1 MIKILVTGAGGLL
14 GRKLASQ
21 HRNDVRIFATVR
33 TSSPVSQAPFE
44 QLDVTDA
51 RQVEALI
58 ERIRPDW
65 VIHAAALTDVDRC
78 EVERELAWRVNV
90 AGTENVV
97 RACEKWGIGLVGL
110 STDYVFDGAAGPYAE
125 TDPTNP
131 LSYYG
136 LTKREGEKSVLA
148 MKSPAGVVRTLV
160 LFGCAPSVR
169 ENFVTWL
176 IRSLRQGKPVRVVT
190 DQWGTP
196 TFADDLAD
204 FLIDFCRKNR
214 SGLFHFAG
222 ADLLSRYDMAIK
234 TCKVFGLDERLVTP
248 ISTGDLGQIAPRPLR
263 SGLKT
268 DKIRQM
274 CQVHPRSFED
284 SLNIL
289 SEQTGGLRAQI

>member
-1 MIKILVTGAGGLL
+1 ML

-21 HRNDVRIFATVR
+21 RRDDVRVVATAR
-33 TSSPVSQAPFE
+33 SSPPASQTPFE

-51 RQVEALI
+51 RQVETLM

-65 VIHAAALTDVDRC
+65 VVHAAALTDVDRC
-78 EVERELAWRVNV
+78 EVERELARRVNV

-97 RACEKWGIGLVGL
+97 RACERRGIGLVSL
-110 STDYVFDGAAGPYAE
+110 STDYVFDGVAGPYAE

-136 LTKREGEKSVLA
+136 LTKREGEKYVLA
-148 MKSPAGVVRTLV
+148 MKCPAGVVRTIV
-160 LFGCAPSVR
+160 LFGYAPSVR

-176 IRSLRQGKPVRVVT
+176 VRSLRQGKPVRVVT

-196 TFADDLAD
+196 TLADDLAD
-204 FLIDFCRKNR
+204 FLIDFCRKNL

-234 TCKVFGLDERLVTP
+234 TCGVFGLDERLVTP
-248 ISTGDLGQIAPRPLR
+248 ISTGDLRQVAPRPLR
-263 SGLKT
+263 SGLRT
-268 DKIRQM
+268 DRVRQTF
-274 CQVHPRSFED
+274 QVHPRSFED

-289 SEQTGGLRAQI
+289 SGQTDGLRV